1 MTKDSLTQEDLE
13 RLKAYIEE
21 MEAKVAAGEEVS
33 KSSLKTWLEKMGIY
47 YLLDKLGEAWD
58 YISELIVDMF

>member
-1 MTKDSLTQEDLE
+1 MAKDKLTQEDLE

-33 KSSLKTWLEKMGIY
+33 KSSLETWLKKMGIY

-58 YISELIVDMF
+58 YISELIVDLL